1 MEYYENKEDII
12 NLENKVASLENKIS
26 KLEEF
31 IMLNI
36 KKKYNENNIFN
47 YSDNINYNKQ
57 VTIPYLRRMNAFY
70 FSDTTYFNND
80 ILCE

>member
-1 MEYYENKEDII
+1 MVDYENKEDIK

-47 YSDNINYNKQ
+47 YSDNINYNKE
-57 VTIPYLRRMNAFY
+57 VTIPYLRRMNAFN
-70 FSDTTYFNND
+70 FSDTTYF
-80 ILCE
+80 